1 MEPGKLDSEG
11 RTRRMRNHRGR
22 KSGRTVSRSPAGGP
36 GPGAGA
42 SVSRV
47 TVGSR
52 QRTGRW
58 VCGLSNR
65 EIKGG
70 LEGADLGESGMKAR
84 LAGFQGDCRKF
95 VKNE

>member
-36 GPGAGA
+36 GPGVGA
-42 SVSRV
+42 SVSRI

-65 EIKGG
+65 EIKGD
-70 LEGADLGESGMKAR
+70 LEGADLGGI
-84 LAGFQGDCRKF
+84 GDEGQ
-95 VKNE
+95 VGWIPG